1 MPFEYPDNFARFY
14 DVIYHSIRDG
24 VDNNYYHQKIKE
36 ASGPV
41 LEIGAG
47 TGRLFKWALDHGTD
61 IYAIDVSPSMLK
73 VLKSK
78 IREEDYFRVS
88 LQNATHFRLD
98 KRFSLVV
105 APFRVFSHILTPGDQ
120 INALNN
126 IYEHLS
132 PGGAF
137 IFDLYVPDLKLLV
150 EGFRDFIDF
159 EKEIP
164 GGEKVRRKVSTQNDL
179 INQITHIRFRMEWT
193 EKGEWKTE
201 DWDFDFR
208 FYFRY
213 EIEHLVARSKFGSC
227 KISGDFLGGELK
239 RNSKEFIIHCTR

>member
-1 MPFEYPDNFARFY
+1 MPFEYPENFARFY
-14 DVIYHSIRDG
+14 DVIYHSVRDG
-24 VDNNYYHQKIKE
+24 VDNDYYHQKLME
-36 ASGPV
+36 ASGPA

-47 TGRLFKWALDHGTD
+47 TGRLFKRALEDGAD

-78 IREEDYFRVS
+78 IREEYHFRVS
-88 LQNATHFRLD
+88 LQNATNFRLD
-98 KRFSLVV
+98 KKFSVVV

-132 PGGAF
+132 PGGTF

-150 EGFRDFIDF
+150 EGFSDFIDF

-164 GGEKVRRKVSTQNDL
+164 GGEKVRRMVSTQNDL
-179 INQITHIRFRMEWT
+179 INQITHIRFRMQWT
-193 EKGEWKTE
+193 EKGEWKSE

-213 EIEHLVARSKFGSC
+213 EIEHLAARSKFGSC
-227 KISGDFLGGELK
+227 KIFGNFLGGELK
-239 RNSKEFIIHCTR
+239 RNSKEFVIHCTR